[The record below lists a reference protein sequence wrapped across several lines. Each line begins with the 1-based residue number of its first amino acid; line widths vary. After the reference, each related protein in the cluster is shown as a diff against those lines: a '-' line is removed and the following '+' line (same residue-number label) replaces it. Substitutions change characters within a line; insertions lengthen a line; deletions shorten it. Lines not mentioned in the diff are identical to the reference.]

1 MPISARSFWNRN
13 RSRETRGGR
22 RDGRVRGEEASEA
35 GRSASKTRHSF
46 PTPSSQPT
54 RSETRRR
61 SSPAAG
67 RPLAASIY
75 ASANANRP
83 RLSLCTPSVL
93 PSSVR
98 PSSQLPSSIHGMA
111 WRVWDFGV
119 CTFRISHLCRCCYG
133 GQTAFLLT
141 NVIHIHRLSTLNVS
155 SCMRSPRYRSLIDR
169 STHTRHISHL

>member
-22 RDGRVRGEEASEA
+22 GEA

-54 RSETRRR
+54 LSETRRR
-61 SSPAAG
+61 SSPSAG
-67 RPLAASIY
+67 RPLASIY

-93 PSSVR
+93 SLSASVVSTPFLHPRHRACGTSASAHLESVIFVAAVTVVRRHSCLPISSTCT
-98 PSSQLPSSIHGMA
+98 
-111 WRVWDFGV
+111 V
-119 CTFRISHLCRCCYG
+119 CRHSTCHLACDHPDID
-133 GQTAFLLT
+133 LL
-141 NVIHIHRLSTLNVS
+141 
-155 SCMRSPRYRSLIDR
+155 
-169 STHTRHISHL
+169 

>member
-22 RDGRVRGEEASEA
+22 GEA

-93 PSSVR
+93 PSIVR
-98 PSSQLPSSIHGMA
+98 PSVVSTPLLHPRHGACGTSASAHSESVIFVAALTVDRRHSFIRMQS
-111 WRVWDFGV
+111 
-119 CTFRISHLCRCCYG
+119 CTVFRHSTCHLACYHPDRMP
-133 GQTAFLLT
+133 L
-141 NVIHIHRLSTLNVS
+141 
-155 SCMRSPRYRSLIDR
+155 RSLIDK
-169 STHTRHISHL
+169 STHSRHMSHL